1 MISHSVVRSARL
13 IRQFGFRRLFSSSCI
28 QLFQGTNHNYVCLQY
43 LDYSKAH
50 TNFVNLEARAVT
62 ERGPSSVPEG
72 ARLAGCNV
80 YKNKEDP
87 TALADTEYPD
97 WLWDILDP
105 EAQQRKL
112 DADPELKARREWRAK
127 MRRKIKTDNF
137 LKTMS

>member
-28 QLFQGTNHNYVCLQY
+28 QLFQ
-43 LDYSKAH
+43 
-50 TNFVNLEARAVT
+50 EARAVT